1 MYYTKERRSLASSG
15 MAPARWLATLV
26 AIALYATPADGV
38 VRVALPAVGLAMVE
52 ARVSTPAVKTLLE
65 QRGYA
70 VIGKVRMKG
79 GLYHVRALDPW
90 GRQVEL
96 VVDPDTVR
104 VLRKIYLK

>member
-1 MYYTKERRSLASSG
+1 MASSG
-15 MAPARWLATLV
+15 MARVRWLATLV
-26 AIALYATPADGV
+26 ATALYATPADGV
-38 VRVALPAVGLAMVE
+38 VRVALPVGGPAVVE
-52 ARVSTPAVKTLLE
+52 VRVSTSAVKTLLE

-104 VLRKIYLK
+104 ILRKIYLK